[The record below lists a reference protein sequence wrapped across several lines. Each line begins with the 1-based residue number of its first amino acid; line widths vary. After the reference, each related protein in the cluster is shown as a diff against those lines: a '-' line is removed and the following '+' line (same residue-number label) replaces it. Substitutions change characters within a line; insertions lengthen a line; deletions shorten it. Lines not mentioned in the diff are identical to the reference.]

1 MDRKTFI
8 IVNGLNPG
16 EGLLSVIDT
25 VLEEDL
31 IRVESEGSNEDLS
44 AESVT
49 QQRTKTKHKRYH
61 PSKEYLFPF
70 LGLDFNIQLCLNKN
84 GSQRSTETGQ
94 IFQ

>member
-31 IRVESEGSNEDLS
+31 IRVESEESNEDLS
-44 AESVT
+44 IRQRVLRNKEQRRSIKDIT
-49 QQRTKTKHKRYH
+49 QVRNTSSR
-61 PSKEYLFPF
+61 S
-70 LGLDFNIQLCLNKN
+70 LD
-84 GSQRSTETGQ
+84 
-94 IFQ
+94 